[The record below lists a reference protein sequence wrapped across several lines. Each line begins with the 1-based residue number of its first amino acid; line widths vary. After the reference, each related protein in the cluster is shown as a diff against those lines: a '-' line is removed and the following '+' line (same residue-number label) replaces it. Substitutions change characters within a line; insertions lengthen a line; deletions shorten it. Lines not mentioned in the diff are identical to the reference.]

1 MLHYMQHYAITWF
14 ITWQLHAPLH
24 AITLSLIKLHAPLH
38 VSLHAP
44 LHVQLHVQLHTHY
57 MGMSFPELMITCCLP
72 SQSSSV
78 SFQSSTLAATPPLPS
93 SITGLPLFRYVFN
106 AVLRSSRC
114 SAWNLTRLANNFSRS
129 GLGNFCGSKNRNVRW
144 CTSIK
149 KYGLCTSIKH
159 Q

>member
-1 MLHYMQHYAITWF
+1 MLHYMLHYMQHY
-14 ITWQLHAPLH
+14 

-44 LHVQLHVQLHTHY
+44 LHVQLHVWLHTHYNDY

-72 SQSSSV
+72 SQSSSSV
-78 SFQSSTLAATPPLPS
+78 SFQSSSDAPAAATPPLPS

-114 SAWNLTRLANNFSRS
+114 SAWNLTRFANIFSRAA
-129 GLGNFCGSKNRNVRW
+129 LGNVCGSTNRNVRW